1 MSFQA
6 SWWTGEETVKA
17 GNAYLSPPGLQL
29 HLHLELYFFLN
40 FLFWDG
46 FWLTEKLVNINK
58 SLINININ

>member
-29 HLHLELYFFLN
+29 PLHLELYFFFLN
-40 FLFWDG
+40 FLF
-46 FWLTEKLVNINK
+46 
-58 SLINININ
+58 